1 MVNWSE
7 VTQVKKYCFIFSHQA
22 STINI
27 FHMILECMI
36 TSFLYA
42 EMWNACEGNKNCS
55 ELIRSSQVQKIF
67 LPTST
72 FSSCLY
78 TSSSKMFLEPGRT
91 GMILISQICLNIPQV
106 LIIGTLISWKF
117 CTTYFTVH
125 VHMHTHTTTATTTTL
140 TQRLQSSMG
149 NLFRSKMI
157 MQIREAHKEGCGLFD
172 LEYWRALGNFLLPY
186 FMEN

>member
-1 MVNWSE
+1 M
-7 VTQVKKYCFIFSHQA
+7 F
-22 STINI
+22 
-27 FHMILECMI
+27 LECMI

-67 LPTST
+67 LPTYTPT

-78 TSSSKMFLEPGRT
+78 TSSSKMFLKPGWT

-106 LIIGTLISWKF
+106 LILGTLISWKF

-125 VHMHTHTTTATTTTL
+125 VHMHTHTTTTTTL

-172 LEYWRALGNFLLPY
+172 LEYWRALGNFLLPS